1 MDSGAAEQLDMP
13 VEIILADDHEIVR
26 DGFRALLERHGF
38 RVVGEA
44 PDGQKAVDLA
54 QKLQPQVAVLDLS
67 MPLLSG
73 IEASRQITS
82 ISRGTKTILLTMYKE
97 DQYILEALKAGV
109 SGYILKSKGTKELVD
124 AICQVLRG
132 TTYLSPEVSRAVIE
146 AYRGGVQPDIAPI
159 SPRER
164 QVLQLVAEGKST
176 KEAASV
182 LGISVK
188 TASAHRTNLMSK
200 LDIHETA
207 GLVRFAIRLGL
218 VRP

>member
-1 MDSGAAEQLDMP
+1 MP
-13 VEIILADDHEIVR
+13 VEILLADDHEIVR
-26 DGFRALLERHGF
+26 EGFRALLEHHGF
-38 RVVGEA
+38 RVIGEA
-44 PDGQKAVDLA
+44 SDGHEAVRLV
-54 QKLQPQVAVLDLS
+54 QKLKPQVAVLDLS

-73 IEASRQITS
+73 IEASRQIAS
-82 ISRGTKTILLTMYKE
+82 VSPSTKTILLTMYKE
-97 DQYILEALKAGV
+97 DQYILEALRAGI
-109 SGYILKSKGTKELVD
+109 SGYILKTKGTKELVD
-124 AICQVLRG
+124 AIRQVLRG
-132 TTYLSPEVSRAVIE
+132 MTYLSPEVSRSVIE
-146 AYRGGVQPDIAPI
+146 AYRAGVQPDAVPI

-176 KEAASV
+176 KEIASV

-188 TASAHRTNLMSK
+188 TASAHRTRLMGK

>member
-1 MDSGAAEQLDMP
+1 
-13 VEIILADDHEIVR
+13 
-26 DGFRALLERHGF
+26 
-38 RVVGEA
+38 
-44 PDGQKAVDLA
+44 
-54 QKLQPQVAVLDLS
+54 
-67 MPLLSG
+67 
-73 IEASRQITS
+73 
-82 ISRGTKTILLTMYKE
+82 
-97 DQYILEALKAGV
+97 
-109 SGYILKSKGTKELVD
+109 
-124 AICQVLRG
+124 
-132 TTYLSPEVSRAVIE
+132 VIE
-146 AYRGGVQPDIAPI
+146 AYRGGAQPEAVPI

-218 VRP
+218 IRP

>member
-1 MDSGAAEQLDMP
+1 MP

-26 DGFRALLERHGF
+26 EGFRALLEGHGF
-38 RVVGEA
+38 RIVGEA
-44 PDGQKAVDLA
+44 SDGHDAVRLA
-54 QKLQPQVAVLDLS
+54 QEFKPQVAVLDLS

-82 ISRGTKTILLTMYKE
+82 ISPRTKTILLTMYKE
-97 DQYILEALKAGV
+97 DQYILEALRAGV
-109 SGYILKSKGTKELVD
+109 SAYILKTKGARELVD
-124 AICQVLRG
+124 AIRQVLRG
-132 TTYLSPEVSRAVIE
+132 LTYLSPEVSHSVIE
-146 AYRGGVQPDIAPI
+146 AYRGGAQPKAVPL

-176 KEAASV
+176 KEVAAV

-188 TASAHRTNLMSK
+188 TASAHRARLMGK

-218 VRP
+218 IRP

>member
-1 MDSGAAEQLDMP
+1 MP
-13 VEIILADDHEIVR
+13 VQILLADDHEIVR

-38 RVVGEA
+38 HVIGEA
-44 PDGQKAVDLA
+44 SDGHDAVRLA
-54 QKLQPQVAVLDLS
+54 LKLKPQVAVLDLS

-73 IEASRQITS
+73 IEASRQITAS
-82 ISRGTKTILLTMYKE
+82 LPATKTILLTMYKE
-97 DQYILEALKAGV
+97 DQYILEALRAGV
-109 SGYILKSKGTKELVD
+109 SGYILKNKGTKELVD
-124 AICQVLRG
+124 AIRQVLRG
-132 TTYLSPEVSRAVIE
+132 TTYLSPEVSRRVIE
-146 AYRGGVQPDIAPI
+146 AYRGGVQPDAVPI

-176 KEAASV
+176 KEIASV

-188 TASAHRTNLMSK
+188 TASAHRTRLMGK

>member
-1 MDSGAAEQLDMP
+1 MP
-13 VEIILADDHEIVR
+13 VQILLADDHEIVR

-38 RVVGEA
+38 HVIGEA
-44 PDGQKAVDLA
+44 SDGHDAVRLA
-54 QKLQPQVAVLDLS
+54 LKLKPQVAVLDLS

-73 IEASRQITS
+73 IEASRQITAS
-82 ISRGTKTILLTMYKE
+82 SPATKTILLTMYKE
-97 DQYILEALKAGV
+97 DQYILEALRAGV
-109 SGYILKSKGTKELVD
+109 SGYILKNKGTKELVD
-124 AICQVLRG
+124 AIRQVLRG
-132 TTYLSPEVSRAVIE
+132 TTYLSPEVSRRVIE
-146 AYRGGVQPDIAPI
+146 AYRGGVQPDAVPI

-176 KEAASV
+176 KEIASV

-188 TASAHRTNLMSK
+188 TASAHRTRLMGK

>member
-1 MDSGAAEQLDMP
+1 
-13 VEIILADDHEIVR
+13 
-26 DGFRALLERHGF
+26 
-38 RVVGEA
+38 
-44 PDGQKAVDLA
+44 
-54 QKLQPQVAVLDLS
+54 
-67 MPLLSG
+67 
-73 IEASRQITS
+73 
-82 ISRGTKTILLTMYKE
+82 MYME
-97 DQYILEALKAGV
+97 DQYILEALKAGA
-109 SGYILKSKGTKELVD
+109 SGYILKTNGTKELVD

-132 TTYLSPEVSRAVIE
+132 TTYLSPEVSRTVIE
-146 AYRGGVQPDIAPI
+146 AYRGGVPPDIAPI

>member
-1 MDSGAAEQLDMP
+1 MP

-26 DGFRALLERHGF
+26 EGFRALLERHGF
-38 RVVGEA
+38 RVIGEA
-44 PDGQKAVDLA
+44 SDGHEVVRLA
-54 QKLQPQVAVLDLS
+54 QKLHPQVAVLDLS
-67 MPLLSG
+67 MPLLNG

-82 ISRGTKTILLTMYKE
+82 TSPETKTILLTMYKE
-97 DQYILEALKAGV
+97 DQYVLEALRAGV
-109 SGYILKSKGTKELVD
+109 SGYILKAKGTQELVD
-124 AICQVLRG
+124 AIGQVLRG
-132 TTYLSPEVSRAVIE
+132 ITYLSPEVSRSVIE
-146 AYRGGVQPDIAPI
+146 AYRRGVQPDAVPI

-176 KEAASV
+176 KEVASV

-188 TASAHRTNLMSK
+188 TASAHRSRLMGK

-218 VRP
+218 IRP

>member
-1 MDSGAAEQLDMP
+1 MP
-13 VEIILADDHEIVR
+13 VEILLADDHEIVR
-26 DGFRALLERHGF
+26 EGFRALLEHHGF
-38 RVVGEA
+38 RVIGEA
-44 PDGQKAVDLA
+44 SDGHEAVRLV
-54 QKLQPQVAVLDLS
+54 QKLKPQVAVLDLS

-73 IEASRQITS
+73 IEASRQIAS
-82 ISRGTKTILLTMYKE
+82 VSPSTKTILLTMYKE
-97 DQYILEALKAGV
+97 DQYILEALRAGI
-109 SGYILKSKGTKELVD
+109 SGYILKTKGTKELVD
-124 AICQVLRG
+124 AIRQVLRG
-132 TTYLSPEVSRAVIE
+132 MTYLRPEVSRSVIE
-146 AYRGGVQPDIAPI
+146 AYRAGVQPHAVPI

-176 KEAASV
+176 KEIASV

-188 TASAHRTNLMSK
+188 TASAHRTRLMSK

>member
-1 MDSGAAEQLDMP
+1 MP

-26 DGFRALLERHGF
+26 EGFRALLEGHGF
-38 RVVGEA
+38 RIVGEA
-44 PDGQKAVDLA
+44 SDGHDAVRLA
-54 QKLQPQVAVLDLS
+54 REFKPQVAVLDLS

-82 ISRGTKTILLTMYKE
+82 ISPGTKTILLTMYKE
-97 DQYILEALKAGV
+97 DQYILEALRAGV
-109 SGYILKSKGTKELVD
+109 SGYILKTKGARELVD
-124 AICQVLRG
+124 AIRQVLRG
-132 TTYLSPEVSRAVIE
+132 STYLSPEVSRTVID
-146 AYRGGVQPDIAPI
+146 AYRGGAQPEAVPI

-164 QVLQLVAEGKST
+164 QVLQLVAEGKSS
-176 KEAASV
+176 KEVASV

-188 TASAHRTNLMSK
+188 TASAHRARLMGK

-218 VRP
+218 IRP

>member
-1 MDSGAAEQLDMP
+1 MP
-13 VEIILADDHEIVR
+13 VGILLADDHEIVR

-44 PDGQKAVDLA
+44 SDGHEAVRLA
-54 QKLQPQVAVLDLS
+54 QKLKPQLAVLDLS
-67 MPLLSG
+67 MPLLNG

-82 ISRGTKTILLTMYKE
+82 ISPETKTILLTMYKE
-97 DQYILEALKAGV
+97 DQYILEALRAGV

-124 AICQVLRG
+124 AIREVLRG
-132 TTYLSPEVSRAVIE
+132 VTYLSPEVSRSVIE
-146 AYRGGVQPDIAPI
+146 AYRGGVQPDAVPI

-164 QVLQLVAEGKST
+164 EVLQLVAEGKST
-176 KEAASV
+176 KEIAVV

-188 TASAHRTNLMSK
+188 TASAHRTRLMGK

>member
-1 MDSGAAEQLDMP
+1 MP
-13 VEIILADDHEIVR
+13 VEILLADDHEVVR
-26 DGFRALLERHGF
+26 EGFRALLERHGF
-38 RVVGEA
+38 RVIGEA
-44 PDGQKAVDLA
+44 SDGHEAVRLA
-54 QKLQPQVAVLDLS
+54 QKVRPQVAVLDLS

-82 ISRGTKTILLTMYKE
+82 ISPETKTILLTMYKE
-97 DQYILEALKAGV
+97 DQYILEALRAGV
-109 SGYILKSKGTKELVD
+109 SGYILKTKGTKELVD
-124 AICQVLRG
+124 AIRQVLRG
-132 TTYLSPEVSRAVIE
+132 TTYLSPEVSRSVIE
-146 AYRGGVQPDIAPI
+146 AYRGGAQPESVPL

-188 TASAHRTNLMSK
+188 TASAHRTRLMSK
-200 LDIHETA
+200 LDIHGTA

-218 VRP
+218 LRP

>member
-1 MDSGAAEQLDMP
+1 MP
-13 VEIILADDHEIVR
+13 VEILLADDHEIVR
-26 DGFRALLERHGF
+26 EGFRALLEHHGF
-38 RVVGEA
+38 RVIGEA
-44 PDGQKAVDLA
+44 SDGQEAVRLV
-54 QKLQPQVAVLDLS
+54 QKLKPQVAVLDLS

-73 IEASRQITS
+73 IEASRQIAS
-82 ISRGTKTILLTMYKE
+82 VSPSTKTILLTMYKE
-97 DQYILEALKAGV
+97 DQYILEALRAGI
-109 SGYILKSKGTKELVD
+109 SGYILKTKGTKELVD
-124 AICQVLRG
+124 AIRQVLRG
-132 TTYLSPEVSRAVIE
+132 MTYLSPEVSRSVIE
-146 AYRGGVQPDIAPI
+146 AYRAGVQPDAVPI

-176 KEAASV
+176 KEIASV

-188 TASAHRTNLMSK
+188 TASAHRTRLMSK

>member
-1 MDSGAAEQLDMP
+1 MP
-13 VEIILADDHEIVR
+13 VEILLADDHEIVR
-26 DGFRALLERHGF
+26 EGFRALLEHHGF
-38 RVVGEA
+38 HVIGEA
-44 PDGQKAVDLA
+44 SDGHDAVRLA
-54 QKLQPQVAVLDLS
+54 LKLKPQVAVLDLS

-73 IEASRQITS
+73 IEASRQITAS
-82 ISRGTKTILLTMYKE
+82 LPATKTILLTMYKE
-97 DQYILEALKAGV
+97 DQYILEALRAGV
-109 SGYILKSKGTKELVD
+109 SGYILKNKGTKELVD
-124 AICQVLRG
+124 AIRQVLRG
-132 TTYLSPEVSRAVIE
+132 TTYLSPEVSRRVIE
-146 AYRGGVQPDIAPI
+146 AYRGGVQPDAVPI

-176 KEAASV
+176 KEIASV

-188 TASAHRTNLMSK
+188 TASAHRTRLMGK

>member
-1 MDSGAAEQLDMP
+1 MHSGAPQYVDMA

-26 DGFRALLERHGF
+26 EGFRALLERHGF

-44 PDGQKAVDLA
+44 SDGQEAVRLA
-54 QKLQPQVAVLDLS
+54 QKLQPQIAVLDLS

-82 ISRGTKTILLTMYKE
+82 LAPGTKTILLTMYME
-97 DQYILEALKAGV
+97 DQYILEALKAGA
-109 SGYILKSKGTKELVD
+109 SGYILKTKGTKELVD

-146 AYRGGVQPDIAPI
+146 AYRGAVPPDIAPI